1 MLLITKTECLFDP
14 YDRIVFTKPWRK
26 PAASY
31 LPWFHPLC
39 YIMHRY
45 FGLCSVLRRIR
56 EANYKEIHTVNGRLE
71 FRKFSSH
78 KLFSDSAS
86 FVLWASEA
94 GKFANSTSRRLK
106 VQFRF
111 VVSLNFAFDL
121 ECVRCVAFC
130 AFTHI
135 QYFDW
140 VRIKEREEF
149 QIYHWRVTLHANEF
163 ETDLFA
169 KVVLA
174 ERIICF
180 KAIVEYFCF
189 SVLQVVRHKVRQ
201 VLPVGDQ
208 KWFRDEGQESNLSH
222 RLFSLHRL
230 Q

>member
-1 MLLITKTECLFDP
+1 
-14 YDRIVFTKPWRK
+14 
-26 PAASY
+26 
-31 LPWFHPLC
+31 
-39 YIMHRY
+39 MHRY

-149 QIYHWRVTLHANEF
+149 QICHWRVTLHTNEF

-174 ERIICF
+174 KRIICF

-189 SVLQVVRHKVRQ
+189 SVLQVVWHKVRQ

-222 RLFSLHRL
+222 WLFSLHRL